1 MPFSWKL
8 SSGLIFPP
16 EGPLAKQPH
25 LDRQGHPASYLLLQ
39 VCDVF
44 LILGIIFLTARI
56 SLLVPFQDA
65 AFQLH
70 VGLLQGANLLQV
82 GGQAVVEI
90 LHGGLP
96 ISA

>member
-1 MPFSWKL
+1 M
-8 SSGLIFPP
+8 SSGLITPP
-16 EGPLAKQPH
+16 EGSQAKQPH
-25 LDRQGHPASYLLLQ
+25 LELPGYPVSYLLLQ

-56 SLLVPFQDA
+56 SLLVPLQDA

-90 LHGGLP
+90 LQGGLP